1 MSERIEHPNRQLEFL
16 HAQQASAW
24 VQVLLDPTA
33 EQRAAFVK
41 WLKDSPRNV
50 RDFLFMLTI
59 DQALDHLDSNRVR
72 DIETLLTQVDGR
84 VVSLTG
90 ALSGMPESPRARLP
104 PRAPAWD
111 GASASDGVPGSNGA
125 QATPRRQGAYARWS
139 RKWPAIAASLMA
151 AVLAS
156 WAFLAHEPEGWK
168 QFATAT
174 GEQRAFELDDGTV
187 IHLNTN
193 SRIALRFTGQMR
205 EVRLLQGEALF
216 RVHHDVARPFRVYT
230 SDAVIQ
236 AVGTQFNVY
245 NRPDGTEVAVIEGR
259 VNITPE
265 LHPSMEKF
273 NVPAVSVRE
282 NPATRSVG
290 ASEEAR
296 IERGGQL
303 TVRAVSDVSNVAAWR
318 ERRLVF
324 RQETLEH
331 IVAEFNRY
339 GSRQIRLEGANVTSR
354 VFTGV
359 FDADDPDSL
368 AQVLARDPS
377 LSVSYSDRVIVVIE
391 R

>member
-1 MSERIEHPNRQLEFL
+1 MSDSIENPDRRLEFL

-59 DQALDHLDSNRVR
+59 EQGLEHLDAHRVH
-72 DIETLLTQVDGR
+72 DIEALLSQADGR
-84 VVSLTG
+84 VVPLSG
-90 ALSGMPESPRARLP
+90 AL
-104 PRAPAWD
+104 PRAPA
-111 GASASDGVPGSNGA
+111 ASGTPTSRGQRAFLRWA
-125 QATPRRQGAYARWS
+125 HLRRPRRW
-139 RKWPAIAASLMA
+139 IAVA
-151 AVLAS
+151 ATAAA
-156 WAFLAHEPEGWK
+156 AFLVVWTFLAREPHGWK
-168 QFATAT
+168 EFATAT
-174 GEQRAFELDDGTV
+174 GEQRAFDLDDGSV
-187 IHLNTN
+187 IHLNTH
-193 SRIALRFTGQMR
+193 SRVALRFAGQTR

-216 RVHHDVARPFRVYT
+216 RVRHDAARPFRVYT

-236 AVGTQFNVY
+236 AVGTQFDVY
-245 NRPDGTEVAVIEGR
+245 NRPEGTEVAVIEGR
-259 VNITPE
+259 VSVTPE
-265 LHPSMEKF
+265 AHPALASF
-273 NVPAVSVRE
+273 NVPAASVHE
-282 NPATRSVG
+282 DPKTRSVG

-296 IERGGQL
+296 IDRGGVL
-303 TVRAVSDVSNVAAWR
+303 SVRVAPDVSDAVAWR

-324 RQETLEH
+324 RQETLAH

-339 GSRQIRLEGANVTSR
+339 NARQIRLQGADVATR

-368 AQVLARDPS
+368 AQVLARDSS
-377 LSVSYSDRVIVVIE
+377 LSVSYSDRAIVVNT

>member
-1 MSERIEHPNRQLEFL
+1 MSDSMENPSRQLELL

-33 EQRAAFVK
+33 EQRAGFVK

-50 RDFLFMLTI
+50 RDFLFMVTI
-59 DQALDHLDSNRVR
+59 EQALDHLDPKRLR
-72 DIETLLTQVDGR
+72 DIEDLLTQAEGR
-84 VVSLTG
+84 VVPLTG
-90 ALSGMPESPRARLP
+90 AMR
-104 PRAPAWD
+104 RAPEPARVR
-111 GASASDGVPGSNGA
+111 ASLRGRDPH
-125 QATPRRQGAYARWS
+125 ARWS
-139 RKWPAIAASLMA
+139 RKRLAVAASLLTASLLA
-151 AVLAS
+151 ASLTM
-156 WAFLAHEPEGWK
+156 WGYFAHGSYGWK

-174 GEQRAFELDDGTV
+174 GEQRAFELEDGSV

-193 SRIALRFTGQMR
+193 SRIALRFAGHSR

-216 RVHHDVARPFRVYT
+216 RVHHDAVRPFRVYT

-236 AVGTQFNVY
+236 ATGTQFNVY

-259 VNITPE
+259 VNVTPE
-265 LHPSMEKF
+265 RNLSLAKF
-273 NVPAVSVRE
+273 NVPAASVPE
-282 NPATRSVG
+282 DPATRSVG
-290 ASEEAR
+290 ASQEAR
-296 IERGGQL
+296 VERGGVL
-303 TVRAVSDVSNVAAWR
+303 SVRAVPDVADSVARR

-339 GSRQIRLEGANVTSR
+339 NARQIHLENAAVASR

-368 AQVLARDPS
+368 AQVLARDSS
-377 LSVSYSDRVIVVIE
+377 LSVGYSDHVIVVNA

>member
-1 MSERIEHPNRQLEFL
+1 MSDSIENPDRRLEFL

-59 DQALDHLDSNRVR
+59 EQALDHLDAHRVR
-72 DIETLLTQVDGR
+72 DIEALLSQADGR
-84 VVSLTG
+84 VVP
-90 ALSGMPESPRARLP
+90 LSGTL
-104 PRAPAWD
+104 PRAPA
-111 GASASDGVPGSNGA
+111 ASGTAASRGQRAFLRWA
-125 QATPRRQGAYARWS
+125 QLRRPRRW
-139 RKWPAIAASLMA
+139 IAAA
-151 AVLAS
+151 ATAAA
-156 WAFLAHEPEGWK
+156 AFLVVWTFLARESPGWK
-168 QFATAT
+168 EFATAT
-174 GEQRAFELDDGTV
+174 GEQRAFDLDDGSV
-187 IHLNTN
+187 IHLNTH
-193 SRIALRFTGQMR
+193 SRVALRFAGQTR

-216 RVHHDVARPFRVYT
+216 RVHHDAARPFRVYT

-236 AVGTQFNVY
+236 AVGTQFDVY
-245 NRPDGTEVAVIEGR
+245 NRPEGTEVAVIEGR
-259 VNITPE
+259 VSVTPE
-265 LHPSMEKF
+265 AHPALARF
-273 NVPAVSVRE
+273 NVPAAIVHE
-282 NPATRSVG
+282 DPATRSVG

-296 IERGGQL
+296 IDRGGVL
-303 TVRAVSDVSNVAAWR
+303 SVRVAPDVSDAVAWR

-324 RQETLEH
+324 RQETLAH

-339 GSRQIRLEGANVTSR
+339 NARQIRLQGADVATR

-368 AQVLARDPS
+368 AQVLARDSS
-377 LSVSYSDRVIVVIE
+377 LSVSYSDRAIVVNT

>member
-1 MSERIEHPNRQLEFL
+1 MSENIDPPNRQLEFL

-33 EQRAAFVK
+33 DQCAAFVK

-50 RDFLFMLTI
+50 RDFLFMLTVE
-59 DQALDHLDSNRVR
+59 QALDHLDPNRAR
-72 DIETLLTQVDGR
+72 DIEALLDRIDGS

-90 ALSGMPESPRARLP
+90 SLPRA
-104 PRAPAWD
+104 
-111 GASASDGVPGSNGA
+111 SIT
-125 QATPRRQGAYARWS
+125 ATRGRSVYARWI
-139 RKWPAIAASLMA
+139 RPGLAVAASLLI
-151 AVLAS
+151 AVLVT
-156 WAFLAHEPEGWK
+156 WAFLSHQPGWK
-168 QFATAT
+168 EFATAT
-174 GEQRAFELDDGTV
+174 GEQRAFELDDGSV
-187 IHLNTN
+187 IHLNT
-193 SRIALRFTGQMR
+193 SSKIALRFSGDTR
-205 EVRLLQGEALF
+205 EVRLLRGEALF
-216 RVHHDVARPFRVYT
+216 RVHHDPARPFRVYT

-245 NRPDGTEVAVIEGR
+245 NRPGGTEVAVIEGR
-259 VNITPE
+259 VSITPE
-265 LHPSMEKF
+265 PHPSIAKF
-273 NVPAVSVRE
+273 DVPADGVRE

-290 ASEEAR
+290 ASEAAR
-296 IERGGQL
+296 VERGGL
-303 TVRAVSDVSNVAAWR
+303 LSVRAVADVSDVVAWR

-339 GSRQIRLEGANVTSR
+339 SSRQIRLQGDNVTSR
-354 VFTGV
+354 VYTGV

-377 LSVSYSDRVIVVIE
+377 LSVSYSDRVIVVNS